1 MTRQDLTWI
10 APILLAVLI
19 DVRAFIKARQDAR
32 EAGQE
37 VPAWDWAVF
46 AERLAYGVATAA
58 IALMTVGGLSV

>member
-1 MTRQDLTWI
+1 MNRQDFAWL
-10 APILLAVLI
+10 APIFLAVLI
-19 DVRAFIKARQDAR
+19 DARGFLKARQDAR

-46 AERLAYGVATAA
+46 AERLAYGAATAA

>member
-19 DVRAFIKARQDAR
+19 DARGFLKARQDAKK
-32 EAGQE
+32 AGQE

-46 AERLAYGVATAA
+46 AERLAYGAATAA
-58 IALMTVGGLSV
+58 ITLMTVGGLSV

>member
-46 AERLAYGVATAA
+46 AERLAYGAATAA
-58 IALMTVGGLSV
+58 ITLMTVGGLSV

>member
-46 AERLAYGVATAA
+46 AERLAYGAATAA

>member
-10 APILLAVLI
+10 EPILLAVLL
-19 DVRAFIKARQDAR
+19 DVRSYFKARQDAK

-37 VPAWDWAVF
+37 VPPWDWSVF

-58 IALMTVGGLSV
+58 ITLMTVGGLSV